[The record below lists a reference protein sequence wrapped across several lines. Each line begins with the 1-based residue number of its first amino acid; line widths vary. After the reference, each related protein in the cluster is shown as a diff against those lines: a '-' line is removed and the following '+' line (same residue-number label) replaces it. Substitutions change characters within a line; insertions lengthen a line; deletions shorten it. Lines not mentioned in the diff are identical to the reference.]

1 MEKQGKTLTIR
12 LSVDLLEDMRAI
24 ARQHNRSLN
33 GEILTVLRDYVTR
46 QKRKERSTDGH

>member
-1 MEKQGKTLTIR
+1 MEKQEKAFTIR
-12 LSVDLLEDMRAI
+12 ISVDLLEAVRAI

-46 QKRKERSTDGH
+46 VRQKERSTDGN